1 MRRHC
6 YDDVTRSGERERGYW
21 SRWGEMRR
29 HRYDDVIGRARERED
44 IGLGGVRFGDVRVTH
59 SAIEAN

>member
-1 MRRHC
+1 
-6 YDDVTRSGERERGYW
+6 
-21 SRWGEMRR
+21 MRR